1 MATERVREILKQA
14 LNAAYVEEKEKL
26 GWRAV
31 AVEWERPAG
40 QAAERRVVT
49 EVPYGLQIAQDCLH
63 LEENPHEVEAL
74 TLMLDLIVVDEPLRR
89 VAEEL
94 NRRGFR
100 TRRGS
105 EWTQTAVFDLLPRLV
120 QSAPEIFGT
129 AEWPELRKRRAIRAV

>member
-1 MATERVREILKQA
+1 VANERVREILQQP
-14 LNAAYVEEKEKL
+14 LTSAYLDEKERQ

-31 AVEWERPAG
+31 AVEWERPKS
-40 QAAERRVVT
+40 QAAEGRMVT

-74 TLMLDLIVVDEPLRR
+74 TLMLDMIVVDEPLRR

-105 EWTQTAVFDLLPRLV
+105 EWTQTAIFDLLPRLV

-129 AEWPELRKRRAIRAV
+129 AQWPELRKRRVMKAV